1 MRTKRII
8 TFVYV
13 LVIVA
18 LTVGL
23 FNCKTSDN
31 KENQM
36 MDGDVPIGVVV
47 ALTGKHAE
55 AYGFSMQRGFELARE
70 EIYNRGD
77 VKLKFITVDD
87 QSTPEGA
94 KEAVQHLVD
103 QGVPAIVGLAISTHL
118 KAAAP
123 IAQEGSVIAFS
134 SVSSAAGLSG
144 IGDFIF
150 RTSLATNISIPS
162 GLMATQ
168 EKLGYKKVA
177 TIYDEIDVYAKNSN
191 EVLRTALE
199 ANGVEILTMET
210 FQTGDTDFSQQL
222 SNIIAIKPDALF
234 ISALSQEI
242 AQIVAQTS
250 EAGVPDSINI
260 IAPDLTMNEV
270 QQAGDAAEGTIGFI
284 GWSNTSDA
292 PGNQAFVRNYQAKYG
307 IQPEPWAAQS
317 YATLYV
323 LANAIKV
330 AQSTDPT
337 LIRDA
342 LAKTTDFPTILG
354 KLGKFSFNPD
364 GDALYDQIIMVVKD
378 GELQF
383 FE

>member
-1 MRTKRII
+1 MRKKSII

-13 LVIVA
+13 LAIVA
-18 LTVGL
+18 LTVGF
-23 FNCKTSDN
+23 FNCKISIT
-31 KENQM
+31 KKNQLIN
-36 MDGDVPIGVVV
+36 GDVPIGVVV
-47 ALTGKHAE
+47 ALTGQHAE
-55 AYGFSMQRGFELARE
+55 AYGFAMQRGFEMARE
-70 EIYNRGD
+70 EINNRGD
-77 VKLKFITVDD
+77 LNLKFITVDD

-94 KEAVQHLVD
+94 KVAVQHLVD
-103 QGVPAIVGLAISTHL
+103 QGVSAIVGLAISTHL
-118 KAAAP
+118 KVAAP
-123 IAQEGSVIAFS
+123 IAQEGKVIAFS

-144 IGDFIF
+144 IGDYIF

-177 TIYDEIDVYAKNSN
+177 TIYDEIDVYSKNSN
-191 EVLRTALE
+191 EVLKTALE
-199 ANGVEILTMET
+199 EIGVEILTMET
-210 FQTGDTDFSQQL
+210 FQTGDTDLSQQL
-222 SNIIAIKPDALF
+222 NNIIAVKPDALF
-234 ISALSQEI
+234 VSALSQEI
-242 AQIVAQTS
+242 AQVIAQTS
-250 EAGVPDSINI
+250 EVGVPDSIKI
-260 IAPDLTMNEV
+260 IVPDLTMNEV
-270 QQAGDAAEGTIGFI
+270 QKAGDGAEGVIGFI

-317 YATLYV
+317 YVTLNV

-330 AQSTDPT
+330 TQSTDPT
-337 LIRDA
+337 IIKDA
-342 LAKTTDFPTILG
+342 LAQTSDFPTILG
-354 KLGKFSFNPD
+354 RLGKFSFNPD

>member
-1 MRTKRII
+1 MRKKRII

-13 LVIVA
+13 LAVA
-18 LTVGL
+18 VLTVGL

-31 KENQM
+31 KENEIVNE
-36 MDGDVPIGVVV
+36 DVPIGVVV
-47 ALTGKHAE
+47 ALTGQHAE
-55 AYGFSMQRGFELARE
+55 AYGFAMQRGFELARE
-70 EIYNRGD
+70 EINNRGD
-77 VKLKFITVDD
+77 VQLTFTTVDD

-103 QGVPAIVGLAISTHL
+103 QGVSAIVGLAISTHL

-123 IAQEGSVIAFS
+123 IAQESGVIAFS

-191 EVLRTALE
+191 EVLKTALE
-199 ANGVEILTMET
+199 AIGVEILTMET

-222 SNIIAIKPDALF
+222 TNIIAVQPDALF

-250 EAGVPDSINI
+250 EVGVPDSIKI
-260 IAPDLTMNEV
+260 IAPDLTMTEV
-270 QQAGDAAEGTIGFI
+270 QKAGDAAEGTIGFI

-317 YATLYV
+317 YTTLYV
-323 LANAIKV
+323 LANAIKI

-342 LAKTTDFPTILG
+342 LAQTTDFPTILG
-354 KLGKFSFNPD
+354 RLGKFSFNPD

>member
-1 MRTKRII
+1 MLAIA
-8 TFVYV
+8 
-13 LVIVA
+13 A

-31 KENQM
+31 KENQLSE
-36 MDGDVPIGVVV
+36 DVPIGVVV
-47 ALTGKHAE
+47 ALTGQHAE
-55 AYGFSMQRGFELARE
+55 AYGFAMQRGFELARE
-70 EIYNRGD
+70 EINNRGD
-77 VKLKFITVDD
+77 VQLTFITVDD

-123 IAQEGSVIAFS
+123 IAQEGKVIAFS

-177 TIYDEIDVYAKNSN
+177 TIYDEFDVYSKNSN
-191 EVLRTALE
+191 EVLKGALE
-199 ANGVEILTMET
+199 AIGVEILTMET
-210 FQTGDTDFSQQL
+210 FRTGDTDFSRQL
-222 SNIIAIKPDALF
+222 TNIIAIKPDALF

-250 EAGVPDSINI
+250 DVGVPDNI
-260 IAPDLTMNEV
+260 DIIVPDLTMDEV
-270 QQAGDAAEGTIGFI
+270 QKAGDAAEGAIGFI
-284 GWSNTSDA
+284 GWSTISDA
-292 PGNQAFVRNYQAKYG
+292 PGNQTFVQNYRAKYG

-323 LANAIKV
+323 LANAIKT
-330 AQSTDPT
+330 AQSPDPAA
-337 LIRDA
+337 IRDA
-342 LAKTTDFPTILG
+342 LAQTTDFPTILG
-354 KLGKFSFNPD
+354 RSGKFSFNPD

>member
-1 MRTKRII
+1 MRKKRII
-8 TFVYV
+8 TFIYV
-13 LVIVA
+13 LAIAA
-18 LTVGL
+18 LAVGL
-23 FNCKTSDN
+23 FNCKMSDN
-31 KENQM
+31 KGNQIVN
-36 MDGDVPIGVVV
+36 GDVPIGVVV
-47 ALTGKHAE
+47 ALTGQHAE
-55 AYGFSMQRGFELARE
+55 AYGFAMQRGFELARE
-70 EIYNRGD
+70 EINNSDD
-77 VKLKFITVDD
+77 VKLTFITVDD

-103 QGVPAIVGLAISTHL
+103 QGVSAIVGLAISTHL

-123 IAQEGSVIAFS
+123 IAQEGKVIAFS

-177 TIYDEIDVYAKNSN
+177 TIYDEIDVYSKNSN
-191 EVLRTALE
+191 EVLKTALE

-222 SNIIAIKPDALF
+222 TNIIAVQPDALF

-250 EAGVPDSINI
+250 EVGVPDSIDI

-270 QQAGDAAEGTIGFI
+270 QKAGDAAEGTIGFI

-292 PGNQAFVRNYQAKYG
+292 PGNQVFVRNYQAKYG

-317 YATLYV
+317 YTTLYV
-323 LANAIKV
+323 LANAIKI
-330 AQSTDPT
+330 AQSPDPT
-337 LIRDA
+337 IIRDA
-342 LAKTTDFPTILG
+342 LAQTTDFPTILG

>member
-1 MRTKRII
+1 MRKKRII

-13 LVIVA
+13 LAIVA

-31 KENQM
+31 KGNQVTNE
-36 MDGDVPIGVVV
+36 DVSIGVVV
-47 ALTGKHAE
+47 ALTGQHAE
-55 AYGFSMQRGFELARE
+55 PYGFPMQRGFELARE
-70 EIYNRGD
+70 ELNNRGD
-77 VKLKFITVDD
+77 VKFTFITVDD

-118 KAAAP
+118 KVAAP
-123 IAQEGSVIAFS
+123 IAQENSVIAFS

-144 IGDFIF
+144 IGNFIF

-168 EKLGYKKVA
+168 ERLGYKKVS
-177 TIYDEIDVYAKNSN
+177 TIYDEIDVYSKNSN
-191 EVLRTALE
+191 EVLKVALE
-199 ANGVEILTMET
+199 ASGVKILTMET
-210 FQTGDTDFSQQL
+210 FQTGDIDFSQQL
-222 SNIIAIKPDALF
+222 TNIMAVKPDALF
-234 ISALSQEI
+234 VSALSQEI
-242 AQIVAQTS
+242 AQIITQIS
-250 EAGVPDSINI
+250 EVGVPNSIDI
-260 IAPDLTMNEV
+260 IVPDLTMNEV
-270 QQAGDAAEGTIGFI
+270 QKASDAAEGVIGFI
-284 GWSNTSDA
+284 GWSSTSDA
-292 PGNQAFVRNYQAKYG
+292 PGNQTFVRNYQAKYG

-323 LANAIKV
+323 LANAIKM
-330 AQSTDPT
+330 AQSTDPNI
-337 LIRDA
+337 IRDA
-342 LAKTTDFPTILG
+342 LAQTTDFPTILG
-354 KLGKFSFNPD
+354 KLGNFSFNPD